1 MGAFV
6 TTGRWLVEWLH
17 ELVGRRV
24 GLAVTEADLRRS
36 ATVGGYGEC
45 FPDATDEPLR
55 VHSETAQILAYSAL
69 DHFGALGA
77 WRSTRPLIRR
87 ALERIE
93 SPELAAEAVATFRQ
107 AVPWVDSFD
116 ERSLAT
122 LIEETRRQR
131 GKAAAEA
138 LSIVSEEALFEE
150 SMKPWSRCRS
160 PEWTDPVRLSELFT
174 SESVLSS
181 FGPFID
187 QRFIDYL
194 VCNFDE
200 IGSIN
205 WRKFEALVAERFHRA
220 GLSVELGP
228 GRNDDGIDLRI
239 WDAGVDVEAPP
250 LMVVQCK
257 REKRSISKVVVKALA
272 ADVAWHGATCGLLVT
287 TSEWSP
293 GARSTART
301 RDYAVHE
308 VDRAALASWIQE
320 MRSPSVGLWTPG
332 R

>member
-1 MGAFV
+1 MRA
-6 TTGRWLVEWLH
+6 
-17 ELVGRRV
+17 
-24 GLAVTEADLRRS
+24 
-36 ATVGGYGEC
+36 
-45 FPDATDEPLR
+45 
-55 VHSETAQILAYSAL
+55 ETAQILAYSAL
-69 DHFGALGA
+69 DYFGAVGA
-77 WRSTRPLIRR
+77 WRSTRPLIQRVR
-87 ALERIE
+87 ERIE
-93 SPELAAEAVATFRQ
+93 SPELAAEAVAVFGQ
-107 AVPWVDSFD
+107 AVPWVGLFD
-116 ERSLAT
+116 EHKFAALV
-122 LIEETRRQR
+122 EQTRQQR
-131 GKAAAEA
+131 GQAAAEA
-138 LSIVSEEALFEE
+138 LATVSEEALLAE
-150 SMKPWSRCRS
+150 SMKPWSSCKS
-160 PEWTDPVRLSELFT
+160 PEWTDPIRLSELFT
-174 SESVLSS
+174 SESVLTS

-220 GLSVELGP
+220 GLGVEIGP

-239 WDAGVDVEAPP
+239 WDAGIELEAPP

-272 ADVAWHGATCGLLVT
+272 ADVAWHGAACGLLVT

-293 GARSTART
+293 GARTTART
-301 RDYAVHE
+301 RNYPVHE
-308 VDRAALASWIQE
+308 VNRAALASWIQE

>member
-1 MGAFV
+1 M

-36 ATVGGYGEC
+36 ATVGGYGDH
-45 FPDATDEPLR
+45 FPDSTDKPLR
-55 VHSETAQILAYSAL
+55 VRAETAQILAYCAL

-87 ALERIE
+87 AMERID
-93 SPELAAEAVATFRQ
+93 SPNLAAEAVAMFRQ
-107 AVPWVDSFD
+107 AVPWVHRFD
-116 ERSLAT
+116 EHSFADLV
-122 LIEETRRQR
+122 EKTRQER
-131 GKAAAEA
+131 GQAAAEA
-138 LSIVSEEALFEE
+138 LVIVSEEALFEE
-150 SMKPWSRCRS
+150 SMKPWSRCKS
-160 PEWTDPVRLSELFT
+160 PEWTEPVKLSELFT
-174 SESVLSS
+174 SESILSP

-187 QRFIDYL
+187 PRFIDYL

-220 GLSVELGP
+220 GLGVEIGP

-239 WDAGVDVEAPP
+239 WDAGVDMEARP

-272 ADVAWHGATCGLLVT
+272 ADVVWQGATCGLLVT

-293 GARSTART
+293 GARTTART
-301 RDYAVHE
+301 RDYPVHE
-308 VDRAALASWIQE
+308 VNRAALASWIEQ
-320 MRSPSVGLWTPG
+320 MRSPSVGLWAPG